1 MKKGLIILIAIIAL
15 ISVGVIAS
23 DLVIDSDTQSYDDKE
38 QKLKFDGNVEVTL
51 DKMKVLGNKA
61 DVEVKNGKQLDTVTF
76 YDKPYAF
83 ELQENKKREVKANI
97 LKLSLISKV
106 VKAIGDAQSTV
117 YDGEDP
123 VAVIMADVQEYD
135 TKTNVMS
142 ASGNVTIKYDN
153 LNTFSNRAVIR
164 TNKSGDLKRIDLYG
178 NAKLK
183 QEKHTAEADHFIY
196 DAEKEQLIAEG
207 HTMSNMVNDDGTT
220 LKIKGNYQQFDK
232 KVNTFAGSGN
242 VQVWYQDYYAKGPK
256 MTVYP
261 DKKTN
266 KFNEVYFTGRSLIN
280 QDTKTVYADKIK
292 LVMNPK
298 TFYAEGNTRTVI
310 GNIES
315 NKDLDKNGKNK

>member
-51 DKMKVLGNKA
+51 DKMKVLSNKA

-117 YDGEDP
+117 YNGEDP

-196 DAEKEQLIAEG
+196 DAEKEHLIAEG

-280 QDTKTVYADKIK
+280 QDTKTIYADKIK

-315 NKDLDKNGKNK
+315 NKDLDKNEKNK